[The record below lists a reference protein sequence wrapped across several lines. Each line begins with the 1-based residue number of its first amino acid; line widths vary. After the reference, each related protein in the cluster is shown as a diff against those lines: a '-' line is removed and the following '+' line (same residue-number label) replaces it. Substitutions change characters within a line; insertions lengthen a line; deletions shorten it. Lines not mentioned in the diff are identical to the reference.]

1 MRVLIKKKI
10 KYMCIIL
17 LVMIVVFFGGI
28 MCSKYRLEITRYDL
42 KLESIHSGSG
52 LRIVQLSDLHNMYFG
67 RENEKI
73 ASKVDAEKPDL
84 IFITGDIVNS
94 HKWNDNDYATG
105 LIRQL
110 CKIAP
115 VYVSLGNQEMD
126 LIEEKTIDIIGDYE
140 RAGATV
146 LNFSFSDVDINGQK
160 YRIGGI
166 YGYCLPVAYAYETHR
181 EDETKFLLEFQDTSA
196 CKILLCHMPVSWLNS
211 WSLYDWDVDVV
222 FSGHTYGGQVKIPI
236 VGGLWA
242 PDLGWFPGKLEGV
255 YSTNFNDWNNS
266 RKELLQYVKYM
277 KYDTTYYEE
286 HDEYYPSY
294 LALSRGLGNTD
305 WMPRFNNPP
314 EIVVVDLVPEE
325 DGNAKDK

>member
-166 YGYCLPVAYAYETHR
+166 YGYCLPVAYAYET
-181 EDETKFLLEFQDTSA
+181 
-196 CKILLCHMPVSWLNS
+196 
-211 WSLYDWDVDVV
+211 
-222 FSGHTYGGQVKIPI
+222 
-236 VGGLWA
+236 
-242 PDLGWFPGKLEGV
+242 
-255 YSTNFNDWNNS
+255 
-266 RKELLQYVKYM
+266 
-277 KYDTTYYEE
+277 
-286 HDEYYPSY
+286 
-294 LALSRGLGNTD
+294 
-305 WMPRFNNPP
+305 
-314 EIVVVDLVPEE
+314 
-325 DGNAKDK
+325 

>member
-1 MRVLIKKKI
+1 MD
-10 KYMCIIL
+10 
-17 LVMIVVFFGGI
+17 IVFQLP
-28 MCSKYRLEITRYDL
+28 MHMK
-42 KLESIHSGSG
+42 
-52 LRIVQLSDLHNMYFG
+52 RIVKM
-67 RENEKI
+67 
-73 ASKVDAEKPDL
+73 
-84 IFITGDIVNS
+84 
-94 HKWNDNDYATG
+94 
-105 LIRQL
+105 
-110 CKIAP
+110 
-115 VYVSLGNQEMD
+115 M
-126 LIEEKTIDIIGDYE
+126 
-140 RAGATV
+140 
-146 LNFSFSDVDINGQK
+146 
-160 YRIGGI
+160 
-166 YGYCLPVAYAYETHR
+166 
-181 EDETKFLLEFQDTSA
+181 KFLLEFQDTSA
-196 CKILLCHMPVSWLNS
+196 CKLLLCHMPVSWLNS

-222 FSGHTYGGQVKIPI
+222 FRGHTYGGQVKIPI

-294 LALSRGLGNTD
+294 LALSRGLGNTH